1 MTRDTGRAFRRS
13 RADFR
18 AEGETV
24 DEPCWICGMSIDYTV
39 PDWTTDDSWSLDHY
53 WPVSLYPELQTDP
66 AGYRHC
72 HTSCNRQRSNNA
84 PHPGIGTTSRQWL

>member
-18 AEGETV
+18 AEGEAA
-24 DEPCWICGMSIDYTV
+24 DEPCWICGMTIDYTV

-66 AGYRHC
+66 AGWRHS
-72 HTSCNRQRSNNA
+72 HTNSNRQRSNHA
-84 PHPGIGTTSRQWL
+84 PHPGIGATSRRWL